1 MLRPKAGRRRTWH
14 STAAST
20 EQLLAA
26 KATTGPGIGG
36 GGKGQECR
44 IVAPTT
50 EHQEGEG
57 CSGPVDV
64 EKPILW
70 RRRAVPSRRGE
81 GLGWEGLLII
91 RMAKALVEQ

>member
-1 MLRPKAGRRRTWH
+1 M
-14 STAAST
+14 
-20 EQLLAA
+20 
-26 KATTGPGIGG
+26 
-36 GGKGQECR
+36 
-44 IVAPTT
+44 APTT

-81 GLGWEGLLII
+81 GLGWEGLLIT